1 MRSVLAAMAVA
12 FVVSIFGTPIAIR
25 YLRRLRV
32 GQEIRDEGPQHH
44 QSKRGTPTM
53 GGIMFIIATLIAY
66 GVAQLVVMNKP
77 GRDITMTAVVLLG
90 LFVGMGAVGFL
101 DDFIKVRRRRSLG
114 LNKRGKLAGQIIVAV
129 GFAIISLNSPNMRG
143 VSVGSL
149 YLSFVRDLSWA
160 HIGSIGA
167 AAFLA
172 FMVIA
177 TANGVNLTDGLD
189 GLATGSSVMVLM
201 AYVLIG
207 LFQYR
212 HTCGITDTVYC
223 YDTRDPL
230 DVALIAAAAAGACFG
245 FLWWNASPAKI
256 FMGDTGAL
264 GLGGLIAG
272 LAMATRTTLLLVVL
286 GALFVII
293 TMSVIIQIGSF
304 RLTGKRVFRM
314 APLQHHFELVG
325 WSEVNIVIRFWII
338 AAIGVSA
345 GLGIFYGDFLGVL

>member
-1 MRSVLAAMAVA
+1 MRSVLAAAAIA
-12 FVVSIFGTPIAIR
+12 FLVSIFGTPLGIK

-32 GQEIRDEGPQHH
+32 GQEIRAEGPQHH
-44 QSKRGTPTM
+44 QSKQGTPTM
-53 GGIMFIIATLIAY
+53 GGIVFIFATLVAY
-66 GVAQLVVMNKP
+66 AITQLLVMNKP
-77 GRDITMTAVVLLG
+77 GRDLTLTAVVLLG
-90 LFVGMGAVGFL
+90 LFVGMGAVGFV

-114 LNKRGKLAGQIIVAV
+114 LNKRGKLIGQVVVAV
-129 GFAIISLNSPNMRG
+129 FFSVVSLNSPNARG
-143 VSVGSL
+143 VSIGSL

-160 HIGSIGA
+160 HIGTIGA
-167 AAFLA
+167 SAFLA

-189 GLATGSSVMVLM
+189 GLATGSSVMVLG

-207 LFQYR
+207 LWEYR
-212 HTCGITDTVYC
+212 HTCGLSSSAYC
-223 YDTRDPL
+223 YDVRDPL

-272 LAMATRTTLLLVVL
+272 LSMATHTTLLLVIL

-293 TMSVIIQIGSF
+293 TFSVIIQIGSF

-314 APLQHHFELVG
+314 APLQHHFELAG

-338 AAIGVSA
+338 AAIGVCA